1 MVQTSKI
8 VTIYFNI
15 NFLCLLFRLTC
26 QAEKD
31 DEEEEEEE
39 KEEEEEED
47 WLDAHFNKKK
57 AEGYGNLSDSDDYD
71 HKWEEKDEEEEEP
84 VEAY

>member
-31 DEEEEEEE
+31 DEEEEEE
-39 KEEEEEED
+39 D

-57 AEGYGNLSDSDDYD
+57 AEGFGNLSDSDDYD

-84 VEAY
+84 VEA